1 MDNGGWINLIIFLLL
16 GAGFIPEYT
25 SAINAPVTRAGIVLN
40 APLSPAAT
48 TVPVTVSHFTDI
60 GSLHLTLDYSSTSLT
75 YLSASP
81 NTALPGLTVTVT
93 TPGRLVIDWSA
104 SGSGVTFPD
113 GTTLLDIHFIYNTSG
128 QYSALTW
135 YDNGTSCQYT
145 KYDAGAF
152 TILTDQP
159 ADSCYIHGAVTNH
172 PAPVTLAPIITG
184 AVPGQVSV
192 PVKVTGFSDIGA
204 LTLRL
209 QYNSDVLTYIGFTQN
224 SQLPGSIEIG
234 NNAGTGSLYN
244 IDILWFGTPF
254 GLPDSSIL
262 LTLVFTYSNT
272 SGTDY
277 SDLVWIDNGPSCEF
291 SDGQY
296 HVLYDLPTTG
306 FYKNGLVC
314 SRVSPSSWL
323 PAITNATPGNHCI
336 VPVQVDHFTN
346 VGSFLLTFE
355 YDPGVLSYNA
365 FSPAVAFGAA
375 MTVTNNPPA
384 NGKRT
389 LSIAWEGSAP
399 VSLPDGSDIVTL
411 DFSYTSGISALTWVT
426 DDTISCRFSDSLGN
440 ALFDFPGIDYYY
452 NGTIT
457 SHPAPVTAAWYATP
471 AAGQPVTIPVR
482 VFRFNNIGFFSLT
495 LDYDPEVL
503 TYQQAALIPAIGGS
517 FIAVNPGPGRII
529 MTWSGSTVTLPDD
542 TSLVNLTFL
551 YNGGDTELAWS
562 SADTACRY
570 AETPLSS
577 ALYDAPLSCYYVNG
591 YVGSTPAAIWEGNFS
606 TDWNTASNWNIRKV
620 PGSQSDVIIP
630 ASAPGWPVF
639 QGDFIPGFHCKTIFC
654 NINSRFTITGTLTI
668 REE

>member
-1 MDNGGWINLIIFLLL
+1 MDKSGWINLIIFLLL
-16 GAGFIPEYT
+16 GAGFIPENT
-25 SAINAPVTRAGIVLN
+25 SAMNAPVTRAGVVLN
-40 APLSPAAT
+40 ASLAPATT

-60 GSLHLTLDYSSTSLT
+60 GSLHLTLDYSSTILT
-75 YLSASP
+75 YISASP
-81 NTALPGLTVTVT
+81 NAALTGLTVTVT

-104 SGSGVTFPD
+104 SGSGVTFPEE
-113 GTTLLDIHFIYNTSG
+113 TTLLNIVFSYNTSG
-128 QYSALTW
+128 QFSSLTW

-145 KYDAGAF
+145 KYDGGAF
-152 TILTDQP
+152 TILNDQP
-159 ADSCYIHGAVTNH
+159 AYSYYINGAITDH
-172 PAPVTLAPIITG
+172 PAPTTLAPFITG

-192 PVKVTGFSDIGA
+192 PVKVIGFSDIGA

-209 QYNSDVLTYIGFTQN
+209 QYDSDVLSYVGFTPN
-224 SQLPGSIEIG
+224 SQVPGSIEIG
-234 NNAGTGSLYN
+234 NNAGTGSLIN
-244 IDILWFGTPF
+244 LDILWFGTPF

-262 LTLVFTYSNT
+262 LTLVFTYSHS

-277 SDLVWIDNGPSCEF
+277 SDLAWIDNGPSCEY

-296 HVLYDLPTTG
+296 HVLFDTPATDY
-306 FYKNGLVC
+306 YKNGLVC
-314 SRVSPSSWL
+314 SRVSPSAWL
-323 PAITNATPGNHCI
+323 PAITDATPGAHRI

-355 YDPGVLSYNA
+355 YDPGVLSYAA
-365 FSPAVAFGAA
+365 FSPDAAFGAA

-389 LSIAWEGSAP
+389 LSIAWQGSAP
-399 VSLPDGSDIVTL
+399 VSLPDGSALVTL
-411 DFSYTSGISALTWVT
+411 DFSYASGTSALTWVT
-426 DDTISCRFSDSLGN
+426 NDTVSCRFSDSTGN
-440 ALFDFPGIDYYY
+440 VLFDFPAINFYHD
-452 NGTIT
+452 GTIT

-471 AAGQPVTIPVR
+471 EAGQPVTIPVR

-503 TYQQAALIPAIGGS
+503 TYQQAELIPSLGGS
-517 FIAVNPGPGRII
+517 FSAMNPGPGRINL
-529 MTWSGSTVTLPDD
+529 TWSGTTVTLPDD

-562 SADTACRY
+562 SADTSCRY
-570 AETPLSS
+570 AETPLST
-577 ALYDAPLSCYYVNG
+577 ALYDAPLSSFYVNG
-591 YVGSTPAAIWEGNFS
+591 YVGSAPAAIWEGNFS
-606 TDWNTASNWNIRKV
+606 TDWNTAANWNIRKV
-620 PGSQSDVIIP
+620 PGSHSNVTIP

-639 QGDFIPGFHCKTIFC
+639 QGDFISGIHCKTIFC